1 MKEYFNRLEEDGKV
15 LSPEELLYRCVHF
28 INHTHDK
35 AGAGM
40 DVKLRSLVCLG
51 LNEQVLH
58 LWWECLCLAHSAL
71 EAWYLPHSLVS
82 SPGWILVKCELR
94 YISKE

>member
-1 MKEYFNRLEEDGKV
+1 M

-35 AGAGM
+35 AGTGM

-71 EAWYLPHSLVS
+71 EAWYLPNSLVS

-94 YISKE
+94 YDGKE

>member
-1 MKEYFNRLEEDGKV
+1 M

-51 LNEQVLH
+51 LNEQASGDIPRRRGESLNCRS
-58 LWWECLCLAHSAL
+58 LDPIPLSAPRFGAL
-71 EAWYLPHSLVS
+71 LP
-82 SPGWILVKCELR
+82 KR
-94 YISKE
+94 K